1 MSWPVIYPLVIM
13 KCAEPITC
21 SLLTVNLGPFHSQQ
35 KLATRLHT
43 QFRLILLWPRLLLIW
58 FIDRDKGRQN
68 VSKHSH

>member
-43 QFRLILLWPRLLLIW
+43 QFRLILLWPQLLLIW